1 MARTTKT
8 RENIEVLSFTEYTA
22 NDSSLIGFATVRVDR
37 VVISGVRLMV
47 SKFDDWFV
55 NMPSNKGAD
64 NNFYNIVWV
73 DTGNKAGNKALY
85 DEICDVVKDYYDN
98 MY

>member
-8 RENIEVLSFTEYTA
+8 RANIEVLSFTEYTSK
-22 NDSSLIGFATVRVDR
+22 DSSLIGFATVRVDR

-47 SKFDDWFV
+47 SKSGNWFV

-64 NNFYNIVWV
+64 NNYYNIVWV
-73 DTGNKAGNKALY
+73 DTGSKDGNKALY
-85 DEICDVVKDYYDN
+85 EEICDVVKDYYEN
-98 MY
+98 ME